1 MSKHNELGK
10 NGEILACQ
18 FLINKGHTI
27 LATNYR
33 SGHKEIDIIS
43 LDGDILVFSEIK
55 TRSNY
60 AFGFPEEAVRRRK
73 QQLLIDA
80 AEAYLAEHSAYTQI
94 RFDVIS
100 ILIRQGAAVEVLH
113 FERCLLLIRVIL
125 PAAP

>member
-18 FLINKGHTI
+18 FLINKGHQI

-43 LDGDILVFSEIK
+43 MDKAVLVFSEIK
-55 TRSNY
+55 ARSSY
-60 AFGFPEEAVRRRK
+60 AFGFPEEAVHARK
-73 QQLLIDA
+73 KQLLLEA
-80 AEAYLAEHSAYTQI
+80 AEAYLAEHNGYSQI

-100 ILIRQGAAVEVLH
+100 ILIRQGKAAEILH
-113 FERCLLLIRVIL
+113 FED
-125 PAAP
+125 AFYQ

>member
-1 MSKHNELGK
+1 MSKHNELGR

-33 SGHKEIDIIS
+33 SGHKEIDVIS

-55 TRSNY
+55 ARSNY
-60 AFGFPEEAVRRRK
+60 DFGFPEEAVHIRK
-73 QQLLIDA
+73 QQLLIAA
-80 AEAYLAEHSAYTQI
+80 AEAYLATQTRYTRI

-100 ILIRQGAAVEVLH
+100 ILVKQGAALEILH
-113 FERCLLLIRVIL
+113 FED
-125 PAAP
+125 AFY